1 MAEEK
6 RAIGGLGEA
15 RRIQEGGAGTGR
27 AATRSEAE
35 NSARLDSGEAWEDYC
50 DTLRDAGRLI
60 LDADQPDLPG
70 VRAAGFRY
78 LLGLVK
84 VGAAQAAELSD
95 RDRPKWI
102 RIEDSFSKWGA
113 ENADNHYLATHIR
126 ADQTYR
132 IRGTRGTCFTFLFE
146 VREGFMQLGDTG
158 DFANLTAE
166 QLDVD
171 ENGCFELIASAEP
184 QEGNWLP
191 LDPRARQI
199 VIRQYFKDW
208 STEIPAT
215 FEIERVG
222 DAGVPPA
229 PLDSAAMAHVLDDAA
244 NWVRTSADF
253 WGGWVPELRQNY
265 DPNEIAPA
273 IKYVGGAD
281 DIRYGNDYYR
291 LASDEALV
299 VELTPPQARYWAFQ
313 LCDVWFVTMDYTNR
327 VVSLNDEQLHVDTDG
342 LCRIV
347 VSHIDPGTPNWL
359 DTGGAEE
366 GCLQYRYIWTED
378 NPLPNIR
385 RVDASAVRD
394 ALPSETPVVTAEERG
409 QEILARRRCV
419 ARREQLG

>member
-1 MAEEK
+1 MSEE

-27 AATRSEAE
+27 APQHPLAKNAE
-35 NSARLDSGEAWEDYC
+35 RLETGRAWEDFC
-50 DTLRDAGRLI
+50 NTLRDAGRLI

-70 VRAAGFRY
+70 VRAGGFRY

-84 VGAAQAAELSD
+84 VGAAQAAELAD
-95 RDRPKWI
+95 RDRPKWL

-113 ENADNHYLATHIR
+113 ENADNHYLAAHID
-126 ADQTYR
+126 ADRTYR

-166 QLDVD
+166 ALTIEPD
-171 ENGCFELIASAEP
+171 GTFEIVASAEP
-184 QEGNWLP
+184 HEGNWLP

-208 STEIPAT
+208 TTEIPAT
-215 FEIERVG
+215 FEIERIG
-222 DAGVPPA
+222 DEGTPA
-229 PLDSAAMAHVLDDAA
+229 PPLDSASMAHVLDDAA
-244 NWVRTSADF
+244 NWVRTSTEF
-253 WGGWVPELRQNY
+253 WGGWVPELRQNH
-265 DPNEIAPA
+265 DPDGIAPA

-291 LASDEALV
+291 LPEGEALV
-299 VELTPPQARYWAFQ
+299 VELTPPNARYWAFQ

-327 VVSLNDEQLHVDTDG
+327 IVSLNDAQLHLDTDG
-342 LCRIV
+342 KCRIV
-347 VSHIDPGTPNWL
+347 VAHEDPGVPNWL
-359 DTGGAEE
+359 DTGGAQE

-378 NPLPNIR
+378 NPLPSVR
-385 RVDASAVRD
+385 RVPIGKVRQMLPADAPTV
-394 ALPSETPVVTAEERG
+394 TPEQRG
-409 QEILARRRCV
+409 AEILARRRCV
-419 ARREQLG
+419 GRREQLG